1 MLAGTERSY
10 AADFPPSCRGG
21 RQALR
26 GANNSFIL
34 SGQEMNHRCN
44 LISVCHNLAVCVT
57 ALCSLRL
64 HSAGWL
70 VKKKA
75 DCDFGASD
83 FLRWDCIGPAAP
95 AWECVCVCVGAQ

>member
-10 AADFPPSCRGG
+10 AADPPPSCRGG

-44 LISVCHNLAVCVT
+44 LISVCHNLALCVT
-57 ALCSLRL
+57 ALCSL
-64 HSAGWL
+64 SAAL
-70 VKKKA
+70 CV
-75 DCDFGASD
+75 FGA
-83 FLRWDCIGPAAP
+83 LQAAG
-95 AWECVCVCVGAQ
+95 EKKG